1 MDNHFKIVTDARAR
15 SVDSPARGYFGYAT
29 ILDRPAF
36 DDWRAQHG
44 YVDFVLPAGQVAE
57 ALDVDLVFDF
67 PSRFWA
73 GRVAGL
79 ADRPGASVF
88 GLLFEIPGKDWP
100 IIEHK
105 EGAVTGMCVPR
116 ELRVRVGGEVRT
128 ATAFTTHPA
137 RASEVGPVSQPF
149 VAALVRGAESVGLPS
164 EYVARLRA
172 RAGQAV

>member
-1 MDNHFKIVTDARAR
+1 TMDNHFKIVSDARGR

-29 ILDRPAF
+29 ILDRAAF
-36 DDWRAQHG
+36 EEWRAQHRYG
-44 YVDFVLPAGQVAE
+44 DFVLPPGRVAA
-57 ALDVDLVFDF
+57 ALDGDIVSDF
-67 PSRFWA
+67 PSRFWG

-105 EGAVTGMCVPR
+105 EGAVTGMCVLR
-116 ELRVRVGGEVRT
+116 EVRLRVGTSSVL

-137 RASEVGPVSQPF
+137 RASL
-149 VAALVRGAESVGLPS
+149 A
-164 EYVARLRA
+164 
-172 RAGQAV
+172 